1 MTRPAVPTSRGAVRP
16 GAGMWPTL
24 IVAIGLLA
32 YAGVAHMIWPQLIGC
47 ALVGMLT
54 SSFLGVRK
62 APKLG
67 VAIEMPER
75 VTVGDQLEVVISLTN
90 ESGRGCRTLH
100 IRHRLHARRGI
111 AADGA
116 TYVDRIPANG
126 SAIVRLNRAVVARGV
141 APGSDV
147 EISMAGAFGF
157 FCRSISCPA
166 MTRLIAWPAAADPV
180 ALQRTRSALA
190 SSSPI
195 TDVEVSGIRDWRSG
209 DQLRD
214 VHWRS
219 YARSGR
225 PALLERSVTTSC
237 LVVVV
242 LAAPTRQG
250 RWRDDPDFERA
261 ISLAAEALHA
271 AARDGEPTC
280 MVTPGVGDGVLHT
293 GDGEALLDQL
303 AGMRMTAEPDQALMR
318 HAVQHAG
325 RGGSVLL
332 VSNGSAPGGWKSR
345 LFDAAAK
352 ADVTVLESRRLLV
365 STDLRRGSQ

>member
-1 MTRPAVPTSRGAVRP
+1 
-16 GAGMWPTL
+16 MWPTL
-24 IVAIGLLA
+24 IAATGLIA

-47 ALVGMLT
+47 ALVGMLA

-75 VTVGDQLEVVISLTN
+75 VTVGDELEVVVSLTN
-90 ESGRGCRTLH
+90 ESGRSCRALH
-100 IRHRLHARRGI
+100 IRHRLHSRRRI

-116 TYVDRIPANG
+116 GYVDRIPANG
-126 SAIVRLNRAVVARGV
+126 DAIVRLNRRVVARGV
-141 APGSDV
+141 AASSDV

-157 FCRSISCPA
+157 FSRSISLRV
-166 MTRLIAWPAAADPV
+166 TTSVTAWPAAPDPV
-180 ALQRTRSALA
+180 ALQRTRSSLA
-190 SSSPI
+190 SSPI
-195 TDVEVSGIRDWRSG
+195 ADVEVSGIRDWRSG

-225 PALLERSVTTSC
+225 PALLERSVTTSSC

-261 ISLAAEALHA
+261 VSLAAEALRIS
-271 AARDGEPTC
+271 ARDGEPTC
-280 MVTPGVGDGVLHT
+280 VVTPGVGDGMLHS
-293 GDGEALLDQL
+293 GDGAALLDRL
-303 AGMRMTAEPDQALMR
+303 AGVTLTTEPDQALMR

-332 VSNGSAPGGWKSR
+332 VSNGSTPGGWKSR

-352 ADVTVLESRRLLV
+352 ADVTVVESRKLLA
-365 STDLRRGSQ
+365 SADPLRGSR